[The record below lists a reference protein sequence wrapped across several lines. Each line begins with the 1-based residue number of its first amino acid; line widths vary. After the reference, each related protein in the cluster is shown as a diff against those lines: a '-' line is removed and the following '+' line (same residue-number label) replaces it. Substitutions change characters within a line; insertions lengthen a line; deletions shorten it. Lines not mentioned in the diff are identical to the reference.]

1 MNSQLIKLH
10 HWMCATNLMLNVDKT
25 NFMIFGVRHINDD
38 NLHLYYNNQV
48 INRVSS
54 IKFLGVIMYDT
65 LSWNHHTNQLCN
77 TISRN
82 IGILRK
88 LQFLPRSVYH
98 SILIK
103 CILLY
108 HSLISSHLSY
118 CAIIWVFSSK
128 HNLNRI
134 LLLQKRAH
142 YLQPSAP
149 LFSRMSIL
157 PIHSIVSLQTCICMH
172 NCYSDKLPSSLNN
185 YFNLNCSVHVYNTR
199 NKNNFHPPLLR
210 TELFKSTI
218 VYQGPVLWND
228 LPVNLK
234 KLKSPKQF
242 NYNYKRQLLQSEII
256 LTICVFEKQSHPA

>member
-10 HWMCATNLMLNVDKT
+10 HWMRANKLILNVDKT
-25 NFMIFGVRHINDD
+25 NFMIFGTRHINDD

-54 IKFLGVIMYDT
+54 IKFLGVI
-65 LSWNHHTNQLCN
+65 
-77 TISRN
+77 

-88 LQFLPRSVYH
+88 LQFLPRSV
-98 SILIK
+98 LK
-103 CILLY
+103 LLY

-128 HNLNRI
+128 HTCNLNRI
-134 LLLQKRAH
+134 LLLQKRALRFITHSH

-149 LFSRMSIL
+149 LFSRNSIL
-157 PIHSIVSLQTCICMH
+157 PIHSIVSLQTCIFMH

-199 NKNNFHPPLLR
+199 NKNNFHPPLY
-210 TELFKSTI
+210 S
-218 VYQGPVLWND
+218 VLNY
-228 LPVNLK
+228 LNLLYFIK
-234 KLKSPKQF
+234 ALYYGMTFQ
-242 NYNYKRQLLQSEII
+242 
-256 LTICVFEKQSHPA
+256 